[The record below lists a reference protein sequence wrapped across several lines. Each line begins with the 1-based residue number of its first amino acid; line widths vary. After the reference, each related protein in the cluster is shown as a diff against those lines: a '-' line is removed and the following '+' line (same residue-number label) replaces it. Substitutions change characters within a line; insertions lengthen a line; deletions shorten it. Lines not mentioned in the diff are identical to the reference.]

1 MKTMKRILPLLF
13 LAATSAS
20 AAPVLSNPTLDEQA
34 STALGS
40 AFDVLDPPVAAVLCP
55 GAASVWVEWTQDRS
69 TVVIPMTATGDRWSA
84 TMPVNHAGVASY
96 RFCALDA
103 AGERA
108 ASSTYG
114 YTITE
119 NTTDAGGLPD
129 VRRPDFANFWNSLKP
144 GVASSSS
151 PKSVTVGS
159 WRVGKG
165 YMTDARYIQLLGCRS
180 STAAYSQSWLRT
192 FGNSSG
198 VDIGTVWFKARI
210 VNTNITGTLVV
221 EVCDKASASAAHTV
235 VQTIEVENGAA
246 ENGNEKNFLKRLK
259 KRA

>member
-1 MKTMKRILPLLF
+1 MKRILPLLF

-34 STALGS
+34 STALGP

-129 VRRPDFANFWNSLKP
+129 VRHPDFDTGAF
-144 GVASSSS
+144 
-151 PKSVTVGS
+151 
-159 WRVGKG
+159 
-165 YMTDARYIQLLGCRS
+165 
-180 STAAYSQSWLRT
+180 YSC
-192 FGNSSG
+192 N
-198 VDIGTVWFKARI
+198 
-210 VNTNITGTLVV
+210 
-221 EVCDKASASAAHTV
+221 H
-235 VQTIEVENGAA
+235 
-246 ENGNEKNFLKRLK
+246 
-259 KRA
+259 